1 MRPLEIGFRLRTLN
15 TFLIVDKICL
25 EMVHSNLLS
34 ELVGFLFIPLGSIS
48 IHTMFI
54 SIVRIIFFSFNFL
67 LIFNDNVL
75 EFYYQ
80 RP

>member
-1 MRPLEIGFRLRTLN
+1 MRPLDIGFRLRTLN
-15 TFLIVDKICL
+15 IFLIVDKICL

-48 IHTMFI
+48 IHTIFI